1 MHDDKTTRYV
11 IKRIKK
17 IHAKHH
23 GGAWKI
29 AYADFI
35 TAMMAFFL
43 LMWLLS
49 LLNKYQLQGIS
60 NYFKKPL
67 KDAFTQQ
74 DNISHKSTIPK
85 PIITGAPSDKNF
97 NANSAS
103 KQAPKPNEGTETT
116 SEQIKEE
123 LEASLASDPQMAEYK
138 NLLNF
143 VVTNDGLK
151 IELRDLEN
159 KPMFTQGKT
168 DFQVY
173 ANKVLSWLG
182 NALNNYPNR
191 VMIVGHTDSI
201 AYRGAGDDYSNW
213 ELSSD
218 RANAT
223 RRSLVKSGMDSQKVI
238 RIVGVADNEL
248 LDKTKTDDASNRRIE
263 IIVLSAEAS
272 KKIRSE

>member
-1 MHDDKTTRYV
+1 MHDDNSTRYV

-17 IHAKHH
+17 MHAKHH
-23 GGAWKI
+23 GGSWKI

-67 KDAFTQQ
+67 KEAFTQQ
-74 DNISHKSTIPK
+74 DNISHKSLKPK
-85 PIITGAPSDKNF
+85 PIVTGAPSDKNF
-97 NANSAS
+97 EANSSS
-103 KQAPKPNEGTETT
+103 KQAPKPNDGAETT
-116 SEQIKEE
+116 AEQIKEE
-123 LEASLASDPQMAEYK
+123 LETSLASDPQMSEYK

-168 DFQVY
+168 DFQAY
-173 ANKVLSWLG
+173 ATKVLTWLG
-182 NALNNYPNR
+182 GALNNYPNR
-191 VMIVGHTDSI
+191 VMIVGHTDSL
-201 AYRGAGDDYSNW
+201 AYRGGDDYSNW
-213 ELSSD
+213 ELSAD

-223 RRSLVKSGMDSQKVI
+223 RRALVKSGMDSQRVI

-248 LDKTKTDDASNRRIE
+248 LDKTNTSDASNRRIE
-263 IIVLSAEAS
+263 IIVLSADAS